1 MEDEKKLITNQTV
14 NIVGRKIIEL
24 TGALEVLSSTEKEVF
39 VKLEGSYMQIL
50 GEKLTI
56 LKLIPDEKIL
66 SVSGTINGVNYQ
78 NKPSK
83 KSFFGRV
90 FK

>member
-1 MEDEKKLITNQTV
+1 MEDEKKLISNQIV
-14 NIVGRKIIEL
+14 NIIGRKNIEL
-24 TGALEVLSSTEKEVF
+24 NGALEVLSSTEKEVF

-56 LKLIPDEKIL
+56 LKLIPEEKTL
-66 SVSGTINGVNYQ
+66 SVSGTINGINYV

-83 KSFFGRV
+83 KTFFGKV